1 MAEVPAGFPG
11 TATGDGNAEA
21 TTQVLAVAAKCKR
34 VDCLLFSWTCRE
46 TSLVGL
52 VASDHNGAVVSGSA
66 CELTQ
71 MHFTCCTFALIDGEQ
86 LDCVCR
92 AAGGGRVVETRRGGT
107 KQTSHRQ
114 AKRLP
119 PLHNHQPRAFNM
131 RIPPQSNP
139 MS

>member
-1 MAEVPAGFPG
+1 MAEVPAGIPG

-66 CELTQ
+66 C
-71 MHFTCCTFALIDGEQ
+71 
-86 LDCVCR
+86 
-92 AAGGGRVVETRRGGT
+92 
-107 KQTSHRQ
+107 
-114 AKRLP
+114 
-119 PLHNHQPRAFNM
+119 
-131 RIPPQSNP
+131 
-139 MS
+139 